1 MDEFAA
7 KRLTRVEK
15 SAQYVYI
22 IKETMRRQ
30 GISGGQAANHC
41 GCDRSLI
48 SKIMNGRS
56 ELTPN
61 MNDKLMDL
69 ARIDRARAC
78 VAVEIMGD
86 GSLYYDPAFKNVA
99 CAVTVFTEDLISST
113 RGSGP
118 INYGALLAGLSR
130 TCVGDIIRNM
140 VRHLEGQFARVYSGE
155 HQVDAPVQRQ
165 NVV

>member
-7 KRLTRVEK
+7 KGLTRAEK

-22 IKETMRRQ
+22 IKETTRRK
-30 GISGGQAANHC
+30 GISGGQAAYHC

-48 SKIMNGRS
+48 SKIYNGRS
-56 ELTPN
+56 ELTPS

-69 ARIDRARAC
+69 AGIDRTRAC
-78 VAVEIMGD
+78 VAVEMMGD
-86 GSLYYDPAFKNVA
+86 GTLYFDPAFQNVA
-99 CAVTVFTEDLISST
+99 CAVSVFTQDLISST
-113 RGSGP
+113 RDTGP

-130 TCVGDIIRNM
+130 TCVGDITRKM

-155 HQVDAPVQRQ
+155 IQADVPVQRQ
-165 NVV
+165 NVA